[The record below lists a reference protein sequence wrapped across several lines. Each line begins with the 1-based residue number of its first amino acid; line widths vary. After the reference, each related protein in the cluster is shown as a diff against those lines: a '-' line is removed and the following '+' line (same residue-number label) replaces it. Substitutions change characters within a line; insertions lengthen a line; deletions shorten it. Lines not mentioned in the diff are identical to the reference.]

1 MKIKRWML
9 LASLLGGALF
19 AYAVLYS
26 ADKVCEHQALF
37 SDFCRRVDISPPT
50 YLNKHFI
57 SN

>member
-1 MKIKRWML
+1 MDRMKIKRWML

-37 SDFCRRVDISPPT
+37 SDFCRRVDISPP
-50 YLNKHFI
+50 YIPK
-57 SN
+57 